1 MSSVEVKYEKMK
13 EIVLEELEIEASKL
27 EKDVEDD
34 FGDGKLAFY
43 QKCIWDLMEKPDTSR
58 TAKVISFISFV
69 FVVVSTIGMTLN
81 TLPSIQ
87 ATDLK
92 GTRLDNPK
100 LALVESVCICW
111 FTVEYTLRLAGAPR
125 KIQFLLDGMNIVDL
139 LAILPYYVA
148 LFLTLH
154 HSEDGQ
160 DDPVNHEADDSS
172 GFDDVLQIFRIFKLA
187 RILKLARH
195 STGLQSIAFT
205 LRNSYKELG
214 LLVLFISIAGLL
226 FSSLCYF
233 IEREEVDTEYTSI
246 PNAFYWVV
254 ITMTTVGYGDI
265 HPTTGLGKLIGTL
278 CAISG
283 VLVMSLPIPII
294 TENFE
299 KFYMEQHKKEKAS
312 KRKHKL
318 RFAKKQEEKCRL
330 QDLTFSPRT
339 EHRTKAKT
347 IFESIRSPILSRSIS
362 QK

>member
-1 MSSVEVKYEKMK
+1 MK
-13 EIVLEELEIEASKL
+13 EIVLEELEIEASKM
-27 EKDVEDD
+27 EKDIEDD
-34 FGDGKLAFY
+34 FGDGKFAFY
-43 QKCIWDLMEKPDTSR
+43 QKSIWDLMEKPDTSK
-58 TAKVISFISFV
+58 TAKAISFISFI

-81 TLPSIQ
+81 TIPSVQ
-87 ATDLK
+87 ATDTK
-92 GTRLDNPK
+92 GARVDNPK
-100 LALVESVCICW
+100 LALVETICILW
-111 FTVEYTLRLAGAPR
+111 FTVEYLLRLAGAPI
-125 KIQFLLDGMNIVDL
+125 KIQFLVDGMNIVDL
-139 LAILPYYVA
+139 LAIVPFYVGLFFTLPQEEA
-148 LFLTLH
+148 
-154 HSEDGQ
+154 GQ
-160 DDPVNHEADDSS
+160 DADDKS

-205 LRNSYKELG
+205 LKNSYKELG

-233 IEREEVDTEYTSI
+233 IEREEEDTEYTSI

-299 KFYMEQHKKEKAS
+299 KFYTEQHKKEKAA
-312 KRKHKL
+312 KRRHKL
-318 RFAKKQEEKCRL
+318 RYAKKQEEQCRL
-330 QDLTFSPRT
+330 QDLT
-339 EHRTKAKT
+339 KT
-347 IFESIRSPILSRSIS
+347 SVR
-362 QK
+362 

>member
-1 MSSVEVKYEKMK
+1 MK

-34 FGDGKLAFY
+34 FGDGRFAFY

-58 TAKVISFISFV
+58 TAKMISFISFV

-92 GTRLDNPK
+92 GARMDNPK
-100 LALVESVCICW
+100 LALVESICICW
-111 FTVEYTLRLAGAPR
+111 FTVEYLLRLAGAPR
-125 KIQFLLDGMNIVDL
+125 KIQFLLDGMNFVDL
-139 LAILPYYVA
+139 LAILPFYVSI
-148 LFLTLH
+148 FFTLPH
-154 HSEDGQ
+154 GEAGQ
-160 DDPVNHEADDSS
+160 DDIDMVTHETDDGS

-205 LRNSYKELG
+205 LKNSYKELG

-233 IEREEVDTEYTSI
+233 IEREEKDTEYTSI

-265 HPTTGLGKLIGTL
+265 YPTTGLGKLIGTL

-299 KFYMEQHKKEKAS
+299 KFYMEQHKKEKAA

-330 QDLTFSPRT
+330 QDLTFSPKS
-339 EHRTKAKT
+339 EQPTKGKT
-347 IFESIRSPILSRSIS
+347 IFESLRSPILSRSIS

>member
-1 MSSVEVKYEKMK
+1 MK
-13 EIVLEELEIEASKL
+13 EIVLEELEIEASKM
-27 EKDVEDD
+27 EKDIEDD
-34 FGDGKLAFY
+34 FGDGKFAFY
-43 QKCIWDLMEKPDTSR
+43 QKSIWDLMEKPDTSK
-58 TAKVISFISFV
+58 TAKAISFISFI

-81 TLPSIQ
+81 TIPSVQ
-87 ATDLK
+87 ATDTK
-92 GTRLDNPK
+92 GARVDNPK
-100 LALVESVCICW
+100 LALVETICILW
-111 FTVEYTLRLAGAPR
+111 FTVEYLLRLAGAPI
-125 KIQFLLDGMNIVDL
+125 KIQFLVDGMNIVDL
-139 LAILPYYVA
+139 LAIVPFYVA
-148 LFLTLH
+148 LFFTLPQ
-154 HSEDGQ
+154 EEAGQ
-160 DDPVNHEADDSS
+160 DADDKS

-205 LRNSYKELG
+205 LKNSYKELG

-233 IEREEVDTEYTSI
+233 IEREEEDTEYTSI

-299 KFYMEQHKKEKAS
+299 KFYTEQHKKEKAA
-312 KRKHKL
+312 KRRQKL
-318 RFAKKQEEKCRL
+318 RYAKKQEEQCRL
-330 QDLTFSPRT
+330 QDLI
-339 EHRTKAKT
+339 KT
-347 IFESIRSPILSRSIS
+347 SVR
-362 QK
+362 